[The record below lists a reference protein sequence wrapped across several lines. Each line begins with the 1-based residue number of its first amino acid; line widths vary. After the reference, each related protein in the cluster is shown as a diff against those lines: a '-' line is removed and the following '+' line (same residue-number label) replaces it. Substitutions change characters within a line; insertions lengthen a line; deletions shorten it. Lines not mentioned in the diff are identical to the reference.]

1 MRGDRPSLT
10 ASCVAAIR
18 ALHAA
23 MPAPYNLA
31 PDPGA
36 VDLVSPLLALPARAA
51 ARAPRAAASMYRAL
65 DAVCFGLLQHVAL
78 RTAAIDDA
86 LREALDRG
94 ASQLVLL
101 GAGLD
106 NRAGRMGELASLAV
120 FEVDHPNM
128 QRYKRER
135 LDHAQRRP
143 TSAGSERRRV
153 TLVPVDFE
161 RDRLDQSLIAAGFA
175 ASEPSFWIW
184 EGVTVYLTPDAISET
199 LRAIAALSP
208 PGSRVALTYT
218 RPPEP
223 PGPGAAESAGSRNG
237 EGQRKSGLERWVVPP
252 VRAIA
257 GLIGEPVRGM
267 LSRAELERRLG
278 DAGLALVSDESAK
291 EWAPRYWPGQA
302 APMREWER
310 LAVVERI

>member
-86 LREALDRG
+86 LRESLDRG

-106 NRAGRMGELASLAV
+106 NRAERLSELARVAV

-128 QRYKRER
+128 QRHKRER

-143 TSAGSERRRV
+143 IAAGGERRRV

-161 RDRLDQSLIAAGFA
+161 RDRLEQSLLAAGLA

-208 PGSRVALTYT
+208 PGSRLALTYT
-218 RPPEP
+218 RPTEP
-223 PGPGAAESAGSRNG
+223 PGRGAAENADSRRG
-237 EGQRKSGLERWVVPP
+237 EGQRESGLERWVIPP

-257 GLIGEPVRGM
+257 GLVGEPVRGM

-278 DAGLALVSDESAK
+278 DAGLVLVSDESAR
-291 EWAPRYWPGQA
+291 EWAPRCWPGQA
-302 APMREWER
+302 AGLREWER
-310 LAVVERI
+310 LAVAERI

>member
-1 MRGDRPSLT
+1 LT
-10 ASCVAAIR
+10 ASCVAGIR
-18 ALHAA
+18 ALYAA

-36 VDLVSPLLALPARAA
+36 LDLVSALFALPARAVT
-51 ARAPRAAASMYRAL
+51 RAPWAAASVHRAL
-65 DAVCFGLLQHVAL
+65 DAVSFGLLQHVAL

-86 LREALDRG
+86 LRAALARG

-106 NRAGRMGELASLAV
+106 NRAERLSELERAAV
-120 FEVDHPNM
+120 FEVDHPSM

-135 LDHAQRRP
+135 LDHARRSSP
-143 TSAGSERRRV
+143 GGERRRV

-161 RDRLDQSLIAAGFA
+161 RDRLDQSLLDAGLA

-208 PGSRVALTYT
+208 PGSRLALTYT
-218 RPPEP
+218 RPPD
-223 PGPGAAESAGSRNG
+223 AQKGS
-237 EGQRKSGLERWVVPP
+237 GQRRSGLDAWLVGPS
-252 VRAIA
+252 RAMA
-257 GLIGEPVRGM
+257 GIVGEPVRGM
-267 LSRAELERRLG
+267 LSRADLALRLR
-278 DAGLALVSDESAK
+278 DAGFALVSDESAK

-302 APMREWER
+302 ASQREWER
-310 LAVVERI
+310 LAVAERI